1 MQSADVGAWAIF
13 AQDDFGG
20 GNPED
25 AIALIVMLVLTA
37 IIVVVAIAVW
47 AFILYTYYSALNS
60 IPAQFRTMEP
70 WQVFLLLIPCF
81 NIIWLFFVVQK
92 IPESFRNYFHAI
104 GDHSRGDCGAG
115 IGLWYAILTIVSA
128 IPLVNYISV
137 FPTLILMVM
146 FVVKMWQLKGVV
158 QSSAGA
164 AAFQAAGGGQF
175 GGGYY
180 GGDPNNPYASPGN
193 QPPKF

>member
-1 MQSADVGAWAIF
+1 MQLADLGSWVIF

-20 GNPED
+20 GGGAED
-25 AIALIVMLVLTA
+25 AVAAGVM
-37 IIVVVAIAVW
+37 IVVMIIAMVISLAIW
-47 AFILYTYYSALNS
+47 GFILYTYYSALNS

-92 IPESFRNYFHAI
+92 IPESFRNYFQAV

-115 IGLWYAILTIVSA
+115 IGLWYAILTVVSA
-128 IPLVNYISV
+128 IPLVNYISLI
-137 FPTLILMVM
+137 PTLILLIM
-146 FVVKMWQLKGVV
+146 FIVKMWQLKGVV
-158 QSSAGA
+158 QSGA
-164 AAFQAAGGGQF
+164 AAFQGAGGGQF

-180 GGDPNNPYASPGN
+180 GGDPKNPYASPGN